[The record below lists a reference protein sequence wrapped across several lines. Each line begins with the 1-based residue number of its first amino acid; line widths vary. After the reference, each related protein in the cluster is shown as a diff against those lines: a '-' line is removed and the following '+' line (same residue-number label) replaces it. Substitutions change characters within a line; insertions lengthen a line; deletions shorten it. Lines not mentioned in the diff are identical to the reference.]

1 MSALAAGKK
10 APAFKLKDL
19 EGRSHSPDLRDRD
32 LALLVFYHRECP
44 VCQFSAPFIARI
56 ADTIKSP
63 QIKIWG
69 ISQDPEDESEVF
81 ANEKGL
87 RMPILVDEPPYPVSN
102 AYEITNVPTLFVID
116 GKHTIIKNC
125 VGFSKADFSEIA
137 RMLADRA
144 GVEPPDLFTGRSD
157 VPALK
162 PG

>member
-1 MSALAAGKK
+1 MASLAPGKK

-19 EGRSHSPDLRDRD
+19 EGRLHSPELKDRD

-44 VCQFSAPFIARI
+44 VCQFSAPFIAKI
-56 ADTIKSP
+56 ANALKSP
-63 QIKIWG
+63 RVKMWG
-69 ISQDPEDESEVF
+69 ISQDPEDESEAF

-87 RMPILVDEPPYPVSN
+87 RMPILVDEPPYQVSN
-102 AYEITNVPTLFVID
+102 AYGITNVPTLFVID
-116 GKHTIIKNC
+116 GKHTIVKNC
-125 VGFSKADFSEIA
+125 VGFSKADFSRIA

-144 GVEPPDLFTGRSD
+144 GVEAPDLFTGRSD